1 MFCNICITVYFLNK
15 EKNEKGLYFT
25 HSILKEKFAP
35 SFNTFFKNEFLQII
49 TGGGGEGK
57 EKMGEG
63 GMEKYNHN
71 TGGGGKGHISLC
83 TFLI

>member
-1 MFCNICITVYFLNK
+1 MTVYFCNK
-15 EKNEKGLYFT
+15 ETNEKGIYFT

-49 TGGGGEGK
+49 TGGGEWK
-57 EKMGEG
+57 EKMGKG